1 MYVEQI
7 CNKNYGFLA
16 STFDQPSVK
25 VCSFSVCYFIAGQV
39 SGEHNRSVLTVPVAF
54 RDNTLTHLIYRFLV
68 QARERDLFFPG
79 RGQ

>member
-7 CNKNYGFLA
+7 CNTNYRFLA